1 MVVIGQKFP
10 EIEVNTTHGKMRLP
24 DQFKGKWFVLFS
36 HPADFTPVCTTE
48 FYGMQIRLK
57 KFKELGA
64 EVIGLSVDQVFSH
77 LKWAEWIKDNL
88 DVEIEFPIIAD
99 DRGMVAETLGM
110 IPEGASIT
118 ARAVFIVD
126 PKGTIRAIVYYPAEV
141 GRDWDEILR
150 ALKALQ
156 ISDANGVAMPHK
168 WPENELIKDKVIVPP
183 AGTVDLIKKRKEQ
196 EKKGEIKCYDWWLC
210 YKELE

>member
-10 EIEVNTTHGKMRLP
+10 EIEVNTTHGKMKLP

-99 DRGMVAETLGM
+99 DRGMVAEALGM

-210 YKELE
+210 YKELK